1 MATHTTRTMI
11 LSHIRIMILSHTR
24 HMIQSR
30 IRIMTLSHTR
40 RMTPQVTT
48 PAVITP
54 AVKTH
59 LAIMVV
65 RAKAVAVN
73 LYKPGPTWPGYTTAY

>member
-11 LSHIRIMILSHTR
+11 LSHIRIMILFHTR

-30 IRIMTLSHTR
+30 IRIMTLSRTH
-40 RMTPQVTT
+40 RMTLQVTT

-54 AVKTH
+54 AVTNH

-65 RAKAVAVN
+65 RAKAAVN
-73 LYKPGPTWPGYTTAY
+73 LYIPGPTWPGYTTAY